1 MSKRKPKI
9 LIQKTG
15 IKTEN
20 FEPKELNK
28 RVPETDRRLPE
39 IEKRKPKTN
48 KGI

>member
-20 FEPKELNK
+20 FDPKELNK
-28 RVPETDRRLPE
+28 RLPE

-48 KGI
+48 QY